1 MILTNSLK
9 EAEAVA
15 VGIGNEFLVNKE
27 EAVADNEVFKA
38 YKTSGIEN
46 VLDDLSKEYVI
57 NSIYY
62 HELKS
67 GNNTYINDRIQA
79 YNKIAEALLGV
90 NYFVITTCN
99 DGLIYYS
106 ELDKLKI
113 AAPCGSILRVQKECD
128 CQDEGEYMVMSAT
141 DHLEHVYE
149 VLDNMKD
156 NFSIIKMKE
165 IVLKCKSCGREMD
178 FNVHGKENY
187 NESGYMEGWK
197 NYTMWLQRTLNR
209 KFALL
214 ELGVNFEVPTVIRW
228 PFEKIAMLNNKAMLY
243 RVNGKFP
250 QFPMEIG
257 DKGISINEDSYEYV
271 MKNF

>member
-15 VGIGNEFLVNKE
+15 VGIGNEFSVNKLD
-27 EAVADNEVFKA
+27 AVAENEVYKA
-38 YKTSGIEN
+38 YKLSGIED
-46 VLDDLSKEYVI
+46 VLDDKMVQYVI

-67 GNNTYINDRIQA
+67 GDNAYINERIQA

-90 NYFVITTCN
+90 NYFVITTSN

-106 ELDKLKI
+106 ELDNMKI
-113 AAPCGSILRVQKECD
+113 AAPCGDVLRLQKECD
-128 CQDEGEYMVMSAT
+128 CQDEGEYMVVSAKEQ
-141 DHLEHVYE
+141 LEHIYNVM
-149 VLDNMKD
+149 LGMKED
-156 NFSIIKMKE
+156 FSIVKLKE
-165 IVLKCKSCGREMD
+165 AIPKCRRCNKEFD
-178 FNVHGKENY
+178 FNIYGKDNY
-187 NESGYMEGWK
+187 NESGYMDGWK

-209 KFALL
+209 KFVLL
-214 ELGVNFEVPTVIRW
+214 ELGVDFSVPTVIRW
-228 PFEKIAMLNNKAMLY
+228 PFEKIALLNNKAMLY

-250 QFPMEIG
+250 QLPMEMG
-257 DKGISINEDSYEYV
+257 DKGVSINEDSYEYV